1 MPAVCSLREMS
12 IVLRCGSRELDLS
25 RPGVMGI
32 LNITPDSFSDG
43 GQLFS
48 GNKPDLECVLRK
60 ASAMRKQGALI
71 VDVGGE
77 STRPGAALVSEQQEL
92 ERVAPVVEA
101 IVARI
106 DIAVSVDTSSPCV
119 MREVAALGAGM
130 INDVRALRRPGALQA
145 VAAGRLAVCLMHM
158 QGEPRTMQQAPE
170 YSDVLIEVRDFL
182 LERVSA
188 CAGAGIARERL
199 MIDPGFGFG
208 KTLQHNLALFRGLQ
222 ALLEPGI
229 PLLIGVSRK
238 SVIGDVLRRPVTR
251 RLAGGL
257 ALATLAAEA
266 GVRLV
271 RTHDVAA
278 TCDALAMVAATREGW
293 GGA

>member
-1 MPAVCSLREMS
+1 MM
-12 IVLRCGSRELDLS
+12 LRCGSRDLDLS
-25 RPGVMGI
+25 RPRVMGI

-43 GQLFS
+43 GRLLS
-48 GNKPDLECVLRK
+48 RNKPDLERVLRK

-77 STRPGAALVSEQQEL
+77 STRPGAVAVGEQQEL

-101 IVARI
+101 IAARI
-106 DIAVSVDTSSPCV
+106 DIMISVDTSTPRV

-130 INDVRALRRPGALQA
+130 INDVRALIRPGALQA
-145 VAAGRLAVCLMHM
+145 VAVGNLAVCLMHM
-158 QGEPRTMQQAPE
+158 QGEPHAMQHTPE
-170 YSDVLIEVRDFL
+170 YDDVLIEVRDFL
-182 LERVSA
+182 LDRVAS
-188 CAGAGIARERL
+188 CIEAGIARERL
-199 MIDPGFGFG
+199 VIDPGFGFG
-208 KTLQHNLALFRGLQ
+208 KTLHHNLALFRGLKT
-222 ALLEPGI
+222 LLEPGI

-238 SVIGDVLRRPVTR
+238 SMIGDVLGRPVAR